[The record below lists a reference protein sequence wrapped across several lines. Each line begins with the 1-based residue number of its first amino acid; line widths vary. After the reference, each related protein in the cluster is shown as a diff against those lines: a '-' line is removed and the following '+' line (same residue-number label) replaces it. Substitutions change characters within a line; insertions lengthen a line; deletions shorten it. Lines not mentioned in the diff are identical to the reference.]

1 MKDLNAPILLHTD
14 LGMGPKVINRK
25 MQQEYPSLALEAIKI
40 QIRKETIAEEMRI
53 LYVALTRAKEKL
65 FITGVEKDLKVEMQ
79 KKEEEIQKY
88 AVTQKL
94 DSSLVQKYRSY
105 LDWIELVYLA
115 KPKEAQELI
124 EVQEHTPKEENSQE
138 ETVKQVSIQEIMQ
151 GAKEQ
156 DLTEIKQ
163 ALEWEYPYQEAVLL
177 PTKMSVTK
185 IKEQVKEIDNTEHT
199 RKIVVTEDSL
209 TDTNKPPHVYRTP
222 NFMAEELT
230 ITASQRGTLMHLCI
244 SKLQETEE
252 YTIDKLKDLLQQMVK
267 QKQILPKEAEAISIQ
282 KLYEYT
288 QSSLFQELKKAK
300 EIAKEQAFYL
310 QIPAKEIYGNHAEEP
325 ILVQG
330 IIDLYYISEKGE
342 LILVDYKTD
351 YVEKGKEEEL
361 VEKYRKQLTLYQR
374 ALEQAKKKK
383 VDKIYLYSIYLQK
396 SIEVKEEKNCD

>member
-1 MKDLNAPILLHTD
+1 
-14 LGMGPKVINRK
+14 
-25 MQQEYPSLALEAIKI
+25 
-40 QIRKETIAEEMRI
+40 
-53 LYVALTRAKEKL
+53 
-65 FITGVEKDLKVEMQ
+65 
-79 KKEEEIQKY
+79 
-88 AVTQKL
+88 
-94 DSSLVQKYRSY
+94 
-105 LDWIELVYLA
+105 
-115 KPKEAQELI
+115 
-124 EVQEHTPKEENSQE
+124 
-138 ETVKQVSIQEIMQ
+138 
-151 GAKEQ
+151 
-156 DLTEIKQ
+156 
-163 ALEWEYPYQEAVLL
+163 
-177 PTKMSVTK
+177 
-185 IKEQVKEIDNTEHT
+185 
-199 RKIVVTEDSL
+199 
-209 TDTNKPPHVYRTP
+209 
-222 NFMAEELT
+222 
-230 ITASQRGTLMHLCI
+230 MHLCI

>member
-1 MKDLNAPILLHTD
+1 M
-14 LGMGPKVINRK
+14 
-25 MQQEYPSLALEAIKI
+25 
-40 QIRKETIAEEMRI
+40 
-53 LYVALTRAKEKL
+53 
-65 FITGVEKDLKVEMQ
+65 
-79 KKEEEIQKY
+79 
-88 AVTQKL
+88 
-94 DSSLVQKYRSY
+94 VQKYRSY

-151 GAKEQ
+151 GQKEQ
-156 DLTEIKQ
+156 DLKEIKQ

-185 IKEQVKEIDNTEHT
+185 IKEQAKEAENIENT
-199 RKIVVTEDSL
+199 KAIVEDVL

>member
-1 MKDLNAPILLHTD
+1 M
-14 LGMGPKVINRK
+14 
-25 MQQEYPSLALEAIKI
+25 
-40 QIRKETIAEEMRI
+40 
-53 LYVALTRAKEKL
+53 
-65 FITGVEKDLKVEMQ
+65 
-79 KKEEEIQKY
+79 
-88 AVTQKL
+88 
-94 DSSLVQKYRSY
+94 
-105 LDWIELVYLA
+105 
-115 KPKEAQELI
+115 
-124 EVQEHTPKEENSQE
+124 QEHTPKEENSQE

-151 GAKEQ
+151 GQKEQ
-156 DLTEIKQ
+156 DLKEIKQ

-185 IKEQVKEIDNTEHT
+185 IKEQAKEAENIENT
-199 RKIVVTEDSL
+199 KAIVEDVL

-361 VEKYRKQLTLYQR
+361 VELIKANFDLTSDGIIKYLNLKRPIYSKTTNYGHFG
-374 ALEQAKKKK
+374 KK
-383 VDKIYLYSIYLQK
+383 DLPWEKI
-396 SIEVKEEKNCD
+396 VKI

>member
-14 LGMGPKVINRK
+14 LGMAPKVINRK

-151 GAKEQ
+151 GQKEQ
-156 DLTEIKQ
+156 DLKEIKQ

-185 IKEQVKEIDNTEHT
+185 IKEQAKEAENIENT
-199 RKIVVTEDSL
+199 KAIVEDVL

>member
-1 MKDLNAPILLHTD
+1 M
-14 LGMGPKVINRK
+14 
-25 MQQEYPSLALEAIKI
+25 
-40 QIRKETIAEEMRI
+40 
-53 LYVALTRAKEKL
+53 
-65 FITGVEKDLKVEMQ
+65 
-79 KKEEEIQKY
+79 
-88 AVTQKL
+88 
-94 DSSLVQKYRSY
+94 VQKYRSY

-124 EVQEHTPKEENSQE
+124 EVQEHTTKEENSQE

-151 GAKEQ
+151 GQKEQ
-156 DLTEIKQ
+156 ELKEIKQ

-185 IKEQVKEIDNTEHT
+185 IKEQAKEAENIENT
-199 RKIVVTEDSL
+199 KAIVEDVL
-209 TDTNKPPHVYRTP
+209 TDSNKPPHVYRTP